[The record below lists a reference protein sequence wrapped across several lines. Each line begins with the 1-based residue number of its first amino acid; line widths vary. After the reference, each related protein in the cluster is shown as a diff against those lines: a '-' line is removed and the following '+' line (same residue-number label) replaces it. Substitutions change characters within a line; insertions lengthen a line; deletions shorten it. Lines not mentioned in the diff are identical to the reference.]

1 MAKKLVYAASD
12 IPTLEEVPMPCD
24 KVGGYYTY
32 TERRRY
38 MEIRA
43 VAILSPGDMG
53 HAVGQRLREN
63 DLDVITYL
71 AGRSGRTRAL
81 AEKAGIRDVPTMEE
95 LVEQADLI
103 MSMTV
108 SAAVSSL
115 CQRVAGALTVTGA
128 DVLFAEC
135 NAIAPQL
142 VRELEP
148 VIVDAGG
155 RFVDVSI
162 IGGPPRLGYSP
173 NIYTSGEH
181 ATAFELLSDYG
192 LTVLRLEGEVGQAS
206 GIKMCYAAMTK
217 GTSALYSQLLMAAE
231 LMGLTEPLLAEFRS
245 GQQAILE
252 RMERTIPTVPPRSRR
267 WVSEME
273 EIRDTFAGL
282 GMTPHLFEG
291 VAEMY
296 RLIGSTPLGEEF
308 PESRDRDRT
317 FTETIRQ
324 LVQHVGPQQRVAV
337 D

>member
-1 MAKKLVYAASD
+1 MQ
-12 IPTLEEVPMPCD
+12 IGT
-24 KVGGYYTY
+24 
-32 TERRRY
+32 
-38 MEIRA
+38 

-63 DLDVITYL
+63 DLDVITCL
-71 AGRSGRTRAL
+71 AGRSDRTRAL
-81 AEKAGIRDVPTMEE
+81 AAKAGIRDIPTMEE
-95 LVEQADLI
+95 LVEQSDLI

-115 CQRVAGALTVTGA
+115 CRQVA
-128 DVLFAEC
+128 DVLRATGTDTLFAEC

-142 VRELEP
+142 ARELEP
-148 VIVDAGG
+148 IITDAGG

-162 IGGPPRLGYSP
+162 IGGPPRPGYSP
-173 NIYTSGEH
+173 HFYTSGE
-181 ATAFELLSDYG
+181 AASRFEQLNDFG
-192 LTVLRLEGEVGQAS
+192 LTVLKLDGEVGQAS

-217 GTSALYSQLLMAAE
+217 GSWALYSELLMAAE
-231 LMGLTEPLLAEFRS
+231 LMGLTEPLLAEFQS
-245 GQQAILE
+245 GQQAVLQ
-252 RMERTIPTVPPRSRR
+252 RMERTLPTVPARSLR

-273 EIRDTFAGL
+273 EIRNTFAHL

-296 RLIGSTPLGEEF
+296 RFIGSTPLGEEF

-324 LVQHVGPQQRVAV
+324 LAQYVRPQEEGNVH
-337 D
+337 